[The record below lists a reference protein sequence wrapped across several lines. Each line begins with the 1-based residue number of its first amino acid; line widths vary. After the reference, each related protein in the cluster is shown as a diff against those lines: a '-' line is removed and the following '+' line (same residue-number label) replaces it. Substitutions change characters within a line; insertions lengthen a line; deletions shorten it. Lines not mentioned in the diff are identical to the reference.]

1 MPIKKNIREFALS
14 DAELLTAAR
23 HLGQYVARDAKE
35 FAAYGY
41 TKEAAKLLKTRLAAF
56 EAVPT
61 DLVFE
66 QVQAEATQFK
76 LAKEAFLKAC
86 IKEITNRAR
95 LLLGEE
101 SPKFKRFGAKG
112 LDAMK
117 DADLSLCGKR
127 VADVAAALLAEL
139 AVRGVT
145 QAQIDDL
152 THARHSFDEAILA
165 QGKTMSERGMAT
177 NDRIR
182 VANELYAF
190 TVELAEAGKAIWQDK
205 DQSRYRDYVLYTTE
219 GKPTAKEPAPTAPIP
234 SDAQ

>member
-1 MPIKKNIREFALS
+1 MAIKKNVREFAFS
-14 DAELLTAAR
+14 DAELLTVAR
-23 HLGQYVARDAKE
+23 HLGQYVTRDAKE
-35 FAAYGY
+35 FATYGY
-41 TKEAAKLLKTRLAAF
+41 TKDTPKLLKTRLTAF
-56 EAVPT
+56 GAVST
-61 DLVFE
+61 DLELE

-76 LAKEAFLKAC
+76 IARETFLKGC

-101 SPKFKRFGAKG
+101 SPKFKRFGTKG
-112 LDAMK
+112 LDNMK

-127 VADVAAALLAEL
+127 VADVAKAQLAEL

-145 QAQIDDL
+145 QAMIDDL
-152 THARHSFDEAILA
+152 DSARQSFDEAILA
-165 QGKTMSERGMAT
+165 QGKAMSERGTAT

-205 DQSRYRDYVLYTTE
+205 DQVRYRDYVLYSTE
-219 GKPTAKEPAPTAPIP
+219 GKPTAKEPVITTPVTV
-234 SDAQ
+234 DAQ

>member
-1 MPIKKNIREFALS
+1 MPIKKNVREFAFS
-14 DAELLTAAR
+14 DAELLAVAR

-41 TKEAAKLLKTRLAAF
+41 TKEAAKILKTRLAAF

-76 LAKEAFLKAC
+76 LAKEVFLKAC

-101 SPKFKRFGAKG
+101 SPKFKRFGVKG

-117 DADLSLCGKR
+117 DAELSLCGKR
-127 VADVAAALLAEL
+127 VADVATALLAEL

-145 QAQIDDL
+145 QALIDDL

-165 QGKTMSERGMAT
+165 QGKTMSERGTAT

-205 DQSRYRDYVLYTTE
+205 DQARYRDYVLYSTE
-219 GKPTAKEPAPTAPIP
+219 GKPTVKEAAPTAPVT